1 MFVIS
6 VNGHDKFATFAT
18 FATQYTLISV
28 IRSDEFYH
36 VKAIGPISEVSE

>member
-6 VNGHDKFATFAT
+6 VNGHDKFATFAI
-18 FATQYTLISV
+18 QYTLISV

-36 VKAIGPISEVSE
+36 VKAIGPISEVLE